1 MTEAFKIFKES
12 LENIS
17 DEDFAKL
24 LDEMENDSEGEGVT
38 IAEFLETIQLNSL
51 VCETIVENNL
61 QSNISY
67 HFDIENTEYS
77 INKNLLEAA

>member
-38 IAEFLETIQLNSL
+38 IAEFLETIHQL
-51 VCETIVENNL
+51 
-61 QSNISY
+61 
-67 HFDIENTEYS
+67 
-77 INKNLLEAA
+77 

>member
-38 IAEFLETIQLNSL
+38 IAEFLETIQPNSL